1 MRTPHSH
8 LSLRRQIIFGTRI
21 FTFVTTLTVS
31 LALFC
36 LSNQYVLSSNLQSAE
51 FNLRL
56 VSSSIEVSLESADQ
70 LLNWAG
76 TSSSIRR
83 YLSWNGTSGAQLIS
97 AFNAAQEKYR
107 SSTLQPKI
115 QRFFLT
121 NARDQ
126 YLQFGV
132 ALNSSSALNESS
144 VEKYLQYGYGMHI
157 TEDPLLPKHAKSLSI
172 LRPLRTGKSTADPCY
187 AYLGLDL
194 SVITAPAAEY
204 AMLEDS
210 TLYWEMNGMLWQ
222 YSGGTL
228 HACENFLE
236 DADYTK
242 RSGHQQHAMQQSAWQ
257 SRITLNGRHYY
268 AVRVSLDNRDAALIQ
283 LLPEETFLQARN
295 LYLGF
300 ILLGFVFI
308 WALSLVLQQWLTR
321 VITRPVEALQQRI
334 AAIGRGDFTVD
345 HTLEWDNEL
354 GDIGRGINQ
363 LAADVGELMAHR
375 IEDERKKQ
383 ELEYQ
388 MLQNEVNPHFIYN
401 TLNSIRW
408 MATLQ
413 HAPGIEEMV
422 TAFARLTKSI
432 SKGTEKLVS
441 LRYELSLLQDYFT
454 IQKYRYGGDI
464 EIEMEEIADERL
476 YTDCL
481 IPRFTLQPIVENSI
495 FHGLEPKGG
504 HGTIQLSVCTDA
516 DGHAILIHITDDGV
530 GMPPETAVHL
540 LDAPESEQK
549 KNAQFRHVGLWNVQR
564 RIQYSFGTDY
574 GLTIESEPNVGTE
587 VTIRLPD
594 QKKGG
599 ANAADITG
607 R

>member
-1 MRTPHSH
+1 MHIHSSH
-8 LSLRRQIIFGTRI
+8 VSLRRQIIFGTRL
-21 FTFVTTLTVS
+21 FTFITTLMVS
-31 LALFC
+31 IVLFC
-36 LSNQYVLSSNLQSAE
+36 LSDQYVRSTNLQSAE

-56 VSSSIEVSLESADQ
+56 VSSSIEASLESADQ
-70 LLNWAG
+70 LLNWSG
-76 TSSSIRR
+76 TSSSVRR
-83 YLSWNGTSGAQLIS
+83 YLSWNGSGGAQLLS
-97 AFNAAQEKYR
+97 AFNAVQEKYR

-121 NARDQ
+121 NAEDQ

-132 ALNSSSALNESS
+132 ALNSSLALNAGSIGQFLE
-144 VEKYLQYGYGMHI
+144 QGFGMQI
-157 TEDPLLPKHAKSLSI
+157 VEDPLLLKHTKSLSI
-172 LRPLRTGKSTADPCY
+172 LRPLRTGKESADPCY

-194 SVITAPAAEY
+194 SVITGPAAEY
-204 AMLEDS
+204 EMLAGS
-210 TLYWEMNGMLWQ
+210 TLYWEMNGTLWQ
-222 YSGGTL
+222 FDGHTL
-228 HACENFLE
+228 QACENFLQDTE
-236 DADYTK
+236 YTK
-242 RSGHQQHAMQQSAWQ
+242 RSGQRQQSAWQ
-257 SRITLNGRHYY
+257 SRIRLDGRRYY

-283 LLPEETFLQARN
+283 LLPEKTFLQARS
-295 LYLGF
+295 LYLGL
-300 ILLGFVFI
+300 ILLGMVFI
-308 WALSLVLQQWLTR
+308 WILSLGMQHWLTR
-321 VITRPVEALQQRI
+321 VISRPVEALQQRI
-334 AAIGRGDFTVD
+334 AAIGRGDFSTD

-363 LAADVGELMAHR
+363 LAADVNGLMTHR

-383 ELEYQ
+383 ELEYR

-408 MATLQ
+408 MAVLQ

-441 LRYELSLLQDYFT
+441 LKYELSLLQDYFT

-464 EIEMEEIADERL
+464 EIETAEVTEERL
-476 YTDCL
+476 YEDCL

-504 HGTIQLSVCTDA
+504 HGLIQLSIQTEAAGTAV
-516 DGHAILIHITDDGV
+516 LIRITDDGV
-530 GMPPETAVHL
+530 GMPPETAAHL
-540 LDAPESEQK
+540 LDPPENEQEK
-549 KNAQFRHVGLWNVQR
+549 TAQYRHVGLWNVQR
-564 RIQYSFGTDY
+564 RIQYSFGKEY
-574 GLTIESEPNVGTE
+574 GLQIESEADVGTE

-599 ANAADITG
+599 AYAADTTG
-607 R
+607 

>member
-1 MRTPHSH
+1 MHIHSSH
-8 LSLRRQIIFGTRI
+8 VSLRRQIIFGTRL
-21 FTFVTTLTVS
+21 FTFITTLMVGIV
-31 LALFC
+31 LFC
-36 LSNQYVLSSNLQSAE
+36 LSDQYVRASNLQSAE

-56 VSSSIEVSLESADQ
+56 VSSSIETSLESADQ
-70 LLNWAG
+70 LLNWSG
-76 TSSSIRR
+76 TSSSVRR
-83 YLSWNGTSGAQLIS
+83 YLSWNGSGGAQLLS
-97 AFNAAQEKYR
+97 AFNAVQEKYR

-121 NARDQ
+121 NAEDQ

-132 ALNSSSALNESS
+132 ALNSSLALNAGSIGQFL
-144 VEKYLQYGYGMHI
+144 KQGFGMQI
-157 TEDPLLPKHAKSLSI
+157 VEDPLLPKHTKSLSI
-172 LRPLRTGKSTADPCY
+172 LRPLRTGKATADPCY

-194 SVITAPAAEY
+194 SVITGPAAEY
-204 AMLEDS
+204 EMLAGS
-210 TLYWEMNGMLWQ
+210 TLYWEMNGLLWQ
-222 YSGGTL
+222 FDGHAL
-228 HACENFLE
+228 QACENFLQDTE
-236 DADYTK
+236 YTK
-242 RSGHQQHAMQQSAWQ
+242 RSGHRQQSAWQ
-257 SRITLNGRHYY
+257 SRIRLNGHRYY

-283 LLPEETFLQARN
+283 LLPEKTFLQTRS
-295 LYLGF
+295 LYLGL
-300 ILLGFVFI
+300 ILLGMVFI
-308 WALSLVLQQWLTR
+308 WILSLGMQHWLTR
-321 VITRPVEALQQRI
+321 VISRPVEALQQRI
-334 AAIGRGDFTVD
+334 AAIGRGDFSTD

-363 LAADVGELMAHR
+363 LAADVNGLMTHR

-383 ELEYQ
+383 ELEYR

-408 MATLQ
+408 MAVLQ

-441 LRYELSLLQDYFT
+441 LKYELSLLQDYFT

-464 EIEMEEIADERL
+464 EIETAEITEERL
-476 YTDCL
+476 YEDCL

-504 HGTIQLSVCTDA
+504 HGLIQLSIQTEETGTAV
-516 DGHAILIHITDDGV
+516 LIRITDDGV
-530 GMPPETAVHL
+530 GMPQETVAHL
-540 LDAPESEQK
+540 LDPPENEREK
-549 KNAQFRHVGLWNVQR
+549 TAQYRHVGLWNVQR
-564 RIQYSFGTDY
+564 RIQYSFGGEY
-574 GLTIESEPNVGTE
+574 GLQIESEPDVGTE

-599 ANAADITG
+599 AYAADTTG
-607 R
+607 